1 MDDLSPEI
9 LLAGFP
15 DPIRLAAERLRRI
28 VRDAVPDADEAVRPG
43 WRLIGYRVPAGR
55 RQPYFGFIAP
65 EQVHVHLGFE
75 HGHLLDD
82 PDGLLGGTQL
92 KRVRFFTFRHP
103 DEVRERVLAR
113 YVRDA
118 AVLASLDRS
127 ERLARSLDRD
137 DGHRGPH
144 PAARPR

>member
-1 MDDLSPEI
+1 MDDLSAEI
-9 LLAGFP
+9 LLTGFP
-15 DPIRLAAERLRRI
+15 NPIRLAAERLRRI
-28 VRDAVPDADEAVRPG
+28 VRDAVPDAQEAVRPG

-55 RQPYFGFIAP
+55 KLRYFGFIAP

-75 HGHLLDD
+75 YGHLLDD

-103 DEVRERVLAR
+103 EEVRERVLAP

-118 AVLASLDRS
+118 AVLASLGRA
-127 ERLARSLDRD
+127 ERLVRTLDRED
-137 DGHRGPH
+137 REHAGPR
-144 PAARPR
+144 AR

>member
-1 MDDLSPEI
+1 MDELSPEV

-15 DPIRLAAERLRRI
+15 DPIRRAAERLRAI
-28 VRDAVPDADEAVRPG
+28 VRDAVPDAQEAVRSG

-55 RQPYFGFIAP
+55 RAPYFGFIAP
-65 EQVHVHLGFE
+65 EPAHVHLGFE
-75 HGHLLDD
+75 YGHLLDD

-92 KRVRFFTFRHP
+92 RRVRFFTFRHP

-118 AVLASLDRS
+118 AFVATLDPA
-127 ERLARSLDRD
+127 ERLARSLDRED
-137 DGHRGPH
+137 RRYRETAGR
-144 PAARPR
+144 